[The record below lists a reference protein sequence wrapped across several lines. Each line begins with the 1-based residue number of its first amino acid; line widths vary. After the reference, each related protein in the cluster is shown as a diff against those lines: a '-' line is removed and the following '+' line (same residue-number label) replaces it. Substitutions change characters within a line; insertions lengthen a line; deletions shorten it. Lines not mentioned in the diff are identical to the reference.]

1 MITSLSLFTFHF
13 HFTKTVKLCPSFLYF
28 GLTYNFIC
36 YYREKKE
43 PYPFVITKKYKT
55 EQCKFY
61 IYENCRQLY
70 KNEGVFFFP
79 LFDLISLLLLSYTAL
94 YFTMCIFNIYI
105 KMSFLWQVLG
115 TRRDHVHFQYIQK
128 CPFYGKFWGLEGN
141 GAGA

>member
-1 MITSLSLFTFHF
+1 MSLLFLKFKQSILNEFFPVYTQV
-13 HFTKTVKLCPSFLYF
+13 TDVL
-28 GLTYNFIC
+28 I
-36 YYREKKE
+36 
-43 PYPFVITKKYKT
+43 ITKKYKT

-115 TRRDHVHFQYIQK
+115 IRRDHVHFQYLQK

>member
-1 MITSLSLFTFHF
+1 MSLLFLKFKQSILNEFFPVYTQV
-13 HFTKTVKLCPSFLYF
+13 TDVL
-28 GLTYNFIC
+28 I
-36 YYREKKE
+36 
-43 PYPFVITKKYKT
+43 ITKKYKT

-79 LFDLISLLLLSYTAL
+79 LFDFISLLLLSYTVL

-115 TRRDHVHFQYIQK
+115 TRREWGRRLEKRQK
-128 CPFYGKFWGLEGN
+128 IFKMGNLQLWGQKYGKYFNLKVTKKLSTI
-141 GAGA
+141 A